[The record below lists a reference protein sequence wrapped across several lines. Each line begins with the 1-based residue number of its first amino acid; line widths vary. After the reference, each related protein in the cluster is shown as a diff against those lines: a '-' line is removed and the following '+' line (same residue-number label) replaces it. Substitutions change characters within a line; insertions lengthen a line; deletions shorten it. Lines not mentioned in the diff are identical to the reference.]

1 MTPATFNAFCA
12 ALPGA
17 TYVNQWD
24 GAHVWK
30 VGGKVFAIGAF
41 DWGAHSGI
49 TFKVSD
55 MAFELLPQQP
65 GLRPAPYMASRGLK
79 WVQNFA
85 KPGLSD
91 KELKLYLKESHRI
104 VAAGLSRRKRAA
116 LGLG

>member
-1 MTPATFNAFCA
+1 VTPAAFNAFCA
-12 ALPGA
+12 ALPAA
-17 TYVNQWD
+17 TYVNKWD

-79 WVQNFA
+79 WVQNYA
-85 KPGLSD
+85 KPGLKD
-91 KELKLYLKESHRI
+91 RDLKLYLKDSHRI
-104 VAAGLSRRKRAA
+104 VAAGLSRKKRAE

>member
-1 MTPATFNAFCA
+1 MTPAAFNAFCA
-12 ALPGA
+12 ALPAA

-41 DWGAHSGI
+41 DWGAHSGV

-55 MAFELLPQQP
+55 MAFELLPLEP
-65 GLRPAPYMASRGLK
+65 GVRPAPYMASRGLK
-79 WVQNFA
+79 WVQTFG

-91 KELKLYLKESHRI
+91 KDLKLYLKESHRI
-104 VAAGLSRRKRAA
+104 VAAGLSRKKRAA